1 MPYLLAAA
9 AALRDSGAA
18 VYWAGSVAQLAA
30 EERLASLGRVRAVL
44 LHSPSRGLSL
54 RVRKRASDL
63 LLSIFVAP
71 FRWGALR
78 AYLAGRGEGYGPA
91 EAWGR
96 VWSGRLSWV
105 GRSAYEGDR
114 WAGVPDW
121 ARLAL
126 ESVRPGVVTPP
137 DGASGDPMTKV
148 AAELAYL
155 SRFSLAED
163 LRVFL
168 RATRGTIR

>member
-1 MPYLLAAA
+1 MAYKHACAI
-9 AALRDSGAA
+9 AALIVAVSCNENAA
-18 VYWAGSVAQLAA
+18 HEHMAT
-30 EERLASLGRVRAVL
+30 LGGVRGVL
-44 LHSPSRGLSL
+44 LHAPSRGLSV

-78 AYLAGRGEGYGPA
+78 AYLAERGARYGPG

-105 GRSAYEGDR
+105 GRSAYEADR
-114 WAGVPDW
+114 WAEVPAW

-126 ESVRPGVVTPP
+126 ESLRPGVVTPP
-137 DGASGDPMTKV
+137 DGSAGAAGDPMTRV
-148 AAELAYL
+148 SAELAYL

-168 RATRGTIR
+168 HETRGKLP